1 MTNQVK
7 RKVIAAGIAGSNVGP
22 SPGHGRTGVAPS
34 GAAGPACDP
43 HWREAAD
50 IRGREEPQDAVD
62 APLAVRENAIMLA
75 SPGRTGRVSEVI
87 VRRIKKQIL
96 DGRLAAGQKLPAE
109 RDMARQFKTS
119 RVSVREAYR
128 SLEELGLLR
137 IRRGAEGG
145 AFIVKFNHEPV
156 LRSLSLV
163 LGLGKTSHQEL
174 TEARMLIEP
183 SLARLAALRAG
194 PDDIARLEQ
203 VIVHEEGEA
212 HRESAHFHPTGLQ
225 FHRSLADCTRNLPLI
240 VMMNA
245 LADLLADAVS
255 GLDVKARAR
264 HRKKNCEYHRL
275 IFNAVRQHD
284 DQAAHNLMVRHVGDI
299 QGRVHR
305 TIRQQCSTVSVDDEL
320 RAAKAVRARRP
331 RVASNGRSR

>member
-1 MTNQVK
+1 MVESAVNRESDK
-7 RKVIAAGIAGSNVGP
+7 GVG
-22 SPGHGRTGVAPS
+22 GVCLS
-34 GAAGPACDP
+34 DN
-43 HWREAAD
+43 R
-50 IRGREEPQDAVD
+50 VD
-62 APLAVRENAIMLA
+62 LLAAVRENAVMIA
-75 SPGRTGRVSEVI
+75 RVARKRRVSDVI
-87 VRRIKKQIL
+87 VRRIKQQISE
-96 DGRLAAGQKLPAE
+96 GRLAAGHKLPAE

-183 SLARLAALRAG
+183 PLARLAALRAG
-194 PDDIARLEQ
+194 PDDIARLEA
-203 VIVHEEGEA
+203 VLVHEEGEA
-212 HRESAHFHPTGLQ
+212 HRESAHFRPTGLQ
-225 FHRSLADCTRNLPLI
+225 FHRSVADCTGNLPLI

-275 IFNAVRQHD
+275 IFDAIRLHD
-284 DQAAHNLMVRHVGDI
+284 DVAAHTLMVRHVGDI
-299 QGRVHR
+299 QRRVDR
-305 TIRQQCSTVSVDDEL
+305 TIKQQCSTVSVGEVPQARKTP
-320 RAAKAVRARRP
+320 RAPRARVP
-331 RVASNGRSR
+331 SNGRAR